1 MSGQLTTT
9 TKKESC
15 MNTFPGHELSV
26 FEHVLL
32 G

>member
-1 MSGQLTTT
+1 MSGRLT
-9 TKKESC
+9 TKKKESFI
-15 MNTFPGHELSV
+15 NTFPGHELSV